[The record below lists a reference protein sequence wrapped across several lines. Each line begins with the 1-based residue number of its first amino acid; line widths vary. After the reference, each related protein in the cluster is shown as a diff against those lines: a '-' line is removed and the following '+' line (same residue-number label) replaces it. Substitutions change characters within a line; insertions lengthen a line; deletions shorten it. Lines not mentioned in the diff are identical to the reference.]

1 LLLSQNTGDFLI
13 RANTKKRQKVQES
26 NNFSVVDHV
35 EPQEAAYDGRKNDA
49 ESKTGLDVS
58 KKKQGRG
65 RASSTGRGRGSKT
78 NNDVTKS
85 QFVVAPVSAASQLDA
100 SDQKDFRP
108 DGQLRNGECSL
119 QDEDLKSLRAK
130 IAMLEEE
137 LRKSR
142 QDSSEYHHLVRNLEN
157 VLCECLSDLAICA
170 YAITIFI
177 YSHSPALL
185 IILVMI
191 YAGGKRSERSGTTR
205 EAKDN

>member
-1 LLLSQNTGDFLI
+1 MNGIIIYDYPTTMKLYNYIFLY
-13 RANTKKRQKVQES
+13 S
-26 NNFSVVDHV
+26 LF
-35 EPQEAAYDGRKNDA
+35 
-49 ESKTGLDVS
+49 
-58 KKKQGRG
+58 
-65 RASSTGRGRGSKT
+65 
-78 NNDVTKS
+78 
-85 QFVVAPVSAASQLDA
+85 
-100 SDQKDFRP
+100 
-108 DGQLRNGECSL
+108 CSL
-119 QDEDLKSLRAK
+119 FINQEDSKSLRAK

-205 EAKDN
+205 EAKGTQTFVSVS